1 MKEAEYAKKE
11 SDDVELEGYWAN
23 PENIRQE
30 IEAAER
36 ERDKRIGKL
45 SNMIRLFE
53 GPGRQEVTDEAFL
66 PYNFYFEWMS
76 LVRPQIAF
84 QNPRVRVRSK
94 KPDSNAVQAK
104 ALEYYLNRWIRDTHY
119 IRTVERATTH
129 MAFSHGVTM
138 TVLDDYT
145 AGDYD
150 DPVSRPRKI
159 LIDPSQFGMDSLA
172 RSWEESRIFFHK
184 CVCDKSELLERAKE
198 EDGWDV
204 KAVEKMMTS
213 SNVKEIGRPDT
224 TLDRGEVC
232 YWEVWIPDDSPEDS
246 MENGTLLC
254 IGNHSTPD
262 GPRAKFLRKPRPY
275 YGPRWGPYTIWD
287 AYYVP
292 RSPWPMGP
300 FQAMD
305 GLVRAVNA
313 QARVNLRRARG
324 RKDLMLFDESDTKD
338 AEKILNA
345 PDGSGVGIAQFEGSK
360 FEKVA
365 IGGINEDELTY
376 EQWLD
381 GLLKRGSGLS
391 SAELGNAASGA
402 SATADAIAA
411 RGSAARLSFLEQKVY
426 DAVQRDL
433 KTVAYFAWRDN
444 SIVMPLGK
452 EFQNELVNMGVPPEL
467 ALGVPLEWRGGETG
481 SFDDLEIEIE
491 PYSMRRVDE
500 AGEQAKTLQFF
511 QLMTQIAGMIP
522 QTPWMDWN
530 KMLNTLG
537 ERFYMPELGET
548 VDLDL
553 AAQVGA
559 MMMQQQQ
566 AMAAQPKTA
575 QSGPRLM
582 SDLKPSKSIQGGL
595 SRLAKPSEL
604 GSGSSGL
611 PGQNSGSKI
620 GAAARSSQA

>member
-1 MKEAEYAKKE
+1 MAEVPMKEEKREKK
-11 SDDVELEGYWAN
+11 SYWEN

-30 IEAAER
+30 IEAAEK

-45 SNMIRLFE
+45 SQMIRLFE
-53 GPGRQEVTDEAFL
+53 GPGRSEVTDESFL
-66 PYNFYFEWMS
+66 PYNFYYEWMS

-94 KPDSNAVQAK
+94 KPDVNALQAK
-104 ALEYYLNRWIRDTHY
+104 ALEYYLNRWIRDSHY

-129 MAFSHGVTM
+129 MAFGHGVTM
-138 TVLDDYT
+138 TVLDEYT
-145 AGDYD
+145 TGDYD
-150 DPVSRPRKI
+150 DLVTRPRKI
-159 LIDPSQFGMDSLA
+159 IIDPSQFGMDSLA
-172 RSWEESRIFFHK
+172 RSWDESRLFFHK
-184 CVCDKSELLERAKE
+184 CIEDKERLIERAEE
-198 EDGWDV
+198 EDGWDKDAIKKLTTNSGV
-204 KAVEKMMTS
+204 R
-213 SNVKEIGRPDT
+213 NIGRPET
-224 TLDRGEVC
+224 SLDRGEVC

-246 MENGTLLC
+246 KENGTLLC
-254 IGNHSTPD
+254 IGAYDSSD
-262 GPRAKFLRKPRPY
+262 GPKATFLREPRPY

-305 GLVRAVNA
+305 GLVRALNA
-313 QARVNLRRARG
+313 QARVNLRRAKS
-324 RKDLMLFDESDTKD
+324 RKDLLLFDESDSKD

-345 PDGSGVGIAQFEGSK
+345 PDGSGVGISQFEGAK
-360 FEKVA
+360 FEKVG
-365 IGGINEDELTY
+365 IGGVNEDELTY

-391 SAELGNAASGA
+391 DAELGNSASGA

-433 KTVAYFAWRDN
+433 KTVAYFAWRDE
-444 SIVMPLGK
+444 SIVQPLGK
-452 EFQNELVNMGVPPEL
+452 EFQRELVNMGVPPDL
-467 ALGVPLEWRGGETG
+467 AYAVPLEWKGGEDG

-500 AGEQAKTLQFF
+500 SGEQAKTLQFF
-511 QLMTQIAGMIP
+511 QLMTSIAQQIP
-522 QTPWMDWN
+522 TTPWMDWN
-530 KMLNTLG
+530 KMLNMLG

-548 VDLDL
+548 VDLEM

-566 AMAAQPKTA
+566 PMSANTRPAMSAPRMSGDAKAPKAQA
-575 QSGPRLM
+575 QNG
-582 SDLKPSKSIQGGL
+582 GGL
-595 SRLAKPSEL
+595 SRLPRPSEL
-604 GSGSSGL
+604 GTGSGGL
-611 PGQNSGSKI
+611 PGQNAGAKI
-620 GAAARSSQA
+620 GASARGSQ

>member
-1 MKEAEYAKKE
+1 VAETELNEKERDRSY
-11 SDDVELEGYWAN
+11 YWDN
-23 PENIRQE
+23 PENIRRE
-30 IEAAER
+30 IEEAER
-36 ERDKRIGKL
+36 ERDKRIGKM
-45 SNMIRLFE
+45 SQMIRLYE

-66 PYNFYFEWMS
+66 PYNFYYEWMS

-94 KPDSNAVQAK
+94 KPDVNGLQAI
-104 ALEYYLNRWIRDTHY
+104 ALEHYLNRWIRDTHY

-129 MAFSHGVTM
+129 MAFGHGVTM

-145 AGDYD
+145 PGDYD

-159 LIDPSQFGMDSLA
+159 VIDPSQFGMDSLA

-184 CVCDKSELLERAKE
+184 CVEDKASLLERAEKE
-198 EDGWDV
+198 EGWDK
-204 KAVEKMMTS
+204 KAIKKLMTA

-232 YWEVWIPDDSPEDS
+232 YWEVWIPPASSKSDS

-254 IGNHSTPD
+254 IGNYSSAD
-262 GPRAKFLRKPRPY
+262 GPKSTFLREPRPY
-275 YGPRWGPYTIWD
+275 YGPRWGPYNIWD

-305 GLVRAVNA
+305 GLVRALNA
-313 QARVNLRRARG
+313 QARVNLRRARH
-324 RKDLMLFDESDTKD
+324 RKDLLLFDESDTKD

-345 PDGSGVGIAQFEGSK
+345 PDGAGVGISQFEGAK
-360 FEKVA
+360 FERVN
-365 IGGINEDELTY
+365 IGGVNEDELGY

-381 GLLKRGSGLS
+381 NLLKRGSGLS

-433 KTVAYFAWRDN
+433 KTVAYFAWRDE
-444 SIVMPLGK
+444 SIVQPLGID
-452 EFQNELVNMGVPPEL
+452 FQRELVKQGVPPEL
-467 ALGVPLEWRGGETG
+467 AFSVPLEWKGGEKG
-481 SFDDLEIEIE
+481 SFDDLELEIE

-511 QLMTQIAGMIP
+511 QLMTNIAQQIPA
-522 QTPWMDWN
+522 TPWMDWN

-537 ERFYMPELGET
+537 ERFYMPELGES
-548 VDLDL
+548 VDFDIVS
-553 AAQVGA
+553 QFSS
-559 MMMQQQQ
+559 MMMQQQE
-566 AMAAQPKTA
+566 AMVASPQKA
-575 QSGPRLM
+575 QSPPRM
-582 SDLKPSKSIQGGL
+582 SGDVKAPSGGL
-595 SRLAKPSEL
+595 SRLSRPSEL
-604 GSGSSGL
+604 GTGNSML
-611 PGQNSGSKI
+611 PGKNSGAKI
-620 GAAARSSQA
+620 GAAARGQQ